1 MRYTTV
7 LTKPGILSWSCCAMS
22 SLSFASIPGFS
33 RIRAT
38 VPYIQGPSP
47 RFARIL
53 GLSCDLKEDA
63 DHAPGRS
70 SRLVREREREREI
83 WSRVGPGRDVRS
95 RNKKLSARDPCP
107 ADPCLQA
114 TDPC

>member
-7 LTKPGILSWSCCAMS
+7 LTNPGILSWSYCAMS

-70 SRLVREREREREI
+70 SRLVRERERERER
-83 WSRVGPGRDVRS
+83 SGRESV
-95 RNKKLSARDPCP
+95 
-107 ADPCLQA
+107 QA
-114 TDPC
+114 VMSVVETKS